1 MLQQLG
7 IDHEKLNFPFQGLD
21 RKLTGVETA
30 PRDKRYSRVI
40 SALKRQTKL
49 RFLH

>member
-30 PRDKRYSRVI
+30 RVI
-40 SALKRQTKL
+40 KDILG
-49 RFLH
+49 